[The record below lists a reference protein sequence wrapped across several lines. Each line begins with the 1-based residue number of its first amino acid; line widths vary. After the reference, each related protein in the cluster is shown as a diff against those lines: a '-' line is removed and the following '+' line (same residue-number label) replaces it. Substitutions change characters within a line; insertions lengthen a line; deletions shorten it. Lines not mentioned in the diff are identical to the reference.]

1 MKTVE
6 EIKEKIEVYKRKM
19 ANLPPDD
26 ESYISCQ
33 GIVTALEWVIRE
45 ELYKGAENDGKK

>member
-26 ESYISCQ
+26 ERYISSE
-33 GIVTALEWVIRE
+33 GIVAGLEWVIRE
-45 ELYKGAENDGKK
+45 ELYND